1 MILAIILLGVGLLLV
16 IAEVLFPSFGILSVL
31 AATAVVSA
39 VVVAFRDG
47 STTGLQFLGATA
59 VLVPLTIML
68 GLKLFPKSPFGR
80 RMVAEGLSF
89 ESQRAT
95 DRRDL
100 ELVGAEGQVE
110 APCRPAGVARIGGR
124 RVDVVTRGEFLDPGT
139 RVRVLEV
146 QGNRVVVVR
155 ADADEALS

>member
-31 AATAVVSA
+31 AATAVVAA

-47 STTGLQFLGATA
+47 SSAGLQFLGVTA
-59 VLVPLTIML
+59 VLVPVTIML

-100 ELVGAEGQVE
+100 DLVGAEGTVE
-110 APCRPAGVARIGGR
+110 GPCRPAGMARIGGR
-124 RVDVVTRGEFLDPGT
+124 RVDVVTRGEFLDEGT

-146 QGNRVVVVR
+146 LGNRVVVVR
-155 ADADEALS
+155 ADEGEPLS